1 MNLWHA
7 TEILQASSSNGRASV
22 SKTECWGFK
31 SLLACLL
38 YNFIMITRLK
48 KYLQGIHLEWQKVTK
63 PDMKEV
69 QGSTITVIVA
79 SALLGLYIGIIDGNS
94 AFPKWKSPLSWI
106 FLVAL
111 PIVVFLIVKS
121 WENQSDRDAEDSIDR
136 NRKVIAAAVASIPL
150 IAVLVSQYVLNTSLE
165 GFGMAFLRTLFI
177 RS

>member
-1 MNLWHA
+1 
-7 TEILQASSSNGRASV
+7 
-22 SKTECWGFK
+22 
-31 SLLACLL
+31 
-38 YNFIMITRLK
+38 MITRLK

-106 FLVAL
+106 VLVVL
-111 PIVVFLIVKS
+111 PIFVFLIVKS

>member
-1 MNLWHA
+1 
-7 TEILQASSSNGRASV
+7 
-22 SKTECWGFK
+22 
-31 SLLACLL
+31 
-38 YNFIMITRLK
+38 MITRIK

-63 PDMKEV
+63 PDIKEV

-94 AFPKWKSPLSWI
+94 AFPEWKSPLSWI

-111 PIVVFLIVKS
+111 PIIVFLIVKS
-121 WENQSDRDAEDSIDR
+121 WENQGNRDAEDSIDK
-136 NRKVIAAAVASIPL
+136 NRKVIAAAVACIPL

>member
-1 MNLWHA
+1 
-7 TEILQASSSNGRASV
+7 
-22 SKTECWGFK
+22 
-31 SLLACLL
+31 
-38 YNFIMITRLK
+38 MITRLK

-94 AFPKWKSPLSWI
+94 AFPKWVSPWSWI
-106 FLVAL
+106 FLAAL

-121 WENQSDRDAEDSIDR
+121 WENQSDRDAEDSIDK
-136 NRKVIAAAVASIPL
+136 NRKVIAAAVACIPL

>member
-1 MNLWHA
+1 
-7 TEILQASSSNGRASV
+7 
-22 SKTECWGFK
+22 
-31 SLLACLL
+31 
-38 YNFIMITRLK
+38 MITRLK

-94 AFPKWKSPLSWI
+94 AFPKWQSPLSWI
-106 FLVAL
+106 FLVVL

>member
-1 MNLWHA
+1 
-7 TEILQASSSNGRASV
+7 
-22 SKTECWGFK
+22 
-31 SLLACLL
+31 
-38 YNFIMITRLK
+38 MITRLK

-94 AFPKWKSPLSWI
+94 AHPGWKNPLSWI
-106 FLVAL
+106 FLAAL

-121 WENQSDRDAEDSIDR
+121 WEDHSRSDRDPGAAIDG
-136 NRKVIAAAVASIPL
+136 NRKIIAAAVASIPL